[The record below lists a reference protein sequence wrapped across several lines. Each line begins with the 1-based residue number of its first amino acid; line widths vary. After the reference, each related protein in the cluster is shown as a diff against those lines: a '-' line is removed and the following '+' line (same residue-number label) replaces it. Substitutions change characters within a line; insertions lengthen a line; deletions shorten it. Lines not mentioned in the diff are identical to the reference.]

1 MLSGR
6 RKWLKLVGG
15 GGRSE
20 VVVGVGVIK
29 KVWKSKAPP
38 GAPPPGGW
46 FPGWSKNVFWGG
58 GIARAYRRGGGKK
71 CYSVIEDH

>member
-1 MLSGR
+1 MSGR
-6 RKWLKLVGG
+6 RKRLKLVGG

-38 GAPPPGGW
+38 GAPRGGLGSPAGPKRV
-46 FPGWSKNVFWGG
+46 FGGGLAPIVEVVEKNVT
-58 GIARAYRRGGGKK
+58 AQ
-71 CYSVIEDH
+71 